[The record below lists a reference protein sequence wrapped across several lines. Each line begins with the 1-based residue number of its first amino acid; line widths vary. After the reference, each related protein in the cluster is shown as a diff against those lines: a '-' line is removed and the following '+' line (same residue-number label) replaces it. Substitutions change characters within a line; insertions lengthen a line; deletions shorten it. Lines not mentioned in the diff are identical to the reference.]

1 MIWINSG
8 CFFGFLSVLLG
19 AFGAHF
25 LKTRL
30 SEYSLG
36 IFQIGTQYQI
46 YHALSLISLGIVCL
60 FNQTNS
66 QTFFSTQLLNSAGY
80 CFVGGIIIFSGSL
93 YALSLLGHK
102 WLGAITPIGGLIFL
116 AGWILFFFSG
126 FLGKRI

>member
-66 QTFFSTQLLNSAGY
+66 QTFDHDPKKGTN
-80 CFVGGIIIFSGSL
+80 
-93 YALSLLGHK
+93 
-102 WLGAITPIGGLIFL
+102 
-116 AGWILFFFSG
+116 
-126 FLGKRI
+126 